1 LSAESGEA
9 VLEGVRVIV
18 VDDEEDTRQ
27 FLQMVLE
34 DAGAEVRVA
43 TGGEEG
49 LQLARQEPFDIMTL
63 DLSMPGTTGVDVF
76 RELRNDP
83 ALQERPVCIVTGH
96 SELRGLLYERAAKPP
111 EGFLNKPVE
120 PEMLLGTLR
129 RILDLQ
135 QRRSER

>member
-1 LSAESGEA
+1 VEA
-9 VLEGVRVIV
+9 DDALLEGVRVIV

-43 TGGEEG
+43 TGGAEG
-49 LQLARQEPFDIMTL
+49 LQLARQGSFDIMTL
-63 DLSMPGTTGVDVF
+63 DLSMPGTNGVEVF

-83 ALQERPVCIVTGH
+83 ALQEKPICIVTGH
-96 SELRGLLYERAAKPP
+96 SELRGLLYERAATPP

-120 PEMLLGTLR
+120 PETLVGTLR
-129 RILDLQ
+129 RILDLKK
-135 QRRSER
+135 RRSER

>member
-1 LSAESGEA
+1 LSAESEEA

-34 DAGAEVRVA
+34 DAGAEVRLA

-49 LQLARQEPFDIMTL
+49 LRLAKQEPFDIMTL

-83 ALQERPVCIVTGH
+83 ALQQLPVCIVTGH

-120 PEMLLGTLR
+120 PDTLLGTLR

>member
-1 LSAESGEA
+1 MSVEA
-9 VLEGVRVIV
+9 DKAILDGVLVIV

-43 TGGEEG
+43 TGGDEG
-49 LQLARQEPFDIMTL
+49 LQLARQERFDIMTL
-63 DLSMPGTTGVDVF
+63 DLSMPGRTGVEVF
-76 RELRNDP
+76 RALRNDP
-83 ALQERPVCIVTGH
+83 ALQEKPICIVTGH
-96 SELRGLLYERAAKPP
+96 SELRGLLYERSAKPP

-120 PEMLLGTLR
+120 PQILVGTLR

-135 QRRSER
+135 KRRSER